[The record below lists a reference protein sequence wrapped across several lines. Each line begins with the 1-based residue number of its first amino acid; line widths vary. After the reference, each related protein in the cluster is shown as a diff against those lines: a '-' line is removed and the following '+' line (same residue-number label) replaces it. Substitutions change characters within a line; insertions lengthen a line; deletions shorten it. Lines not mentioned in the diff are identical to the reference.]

1 LRAER
6 ASQADAGFTDPVVSM
21 VAQGDVAGLHSQFSG
36 QPNTGGV
43 MEREGG
49 CLCGKVRYKLITDPV
64 VSRVCWCRTCQ
75 HFSGNG
81 TANAIFRTDGM
92 EVFGEM
98 RVFTSESDS
107 GNVIDRKF
115 CPHCGSHLF
124 AESSARPG
132 VTVVRLG
139 TLDDPSS
146 VRPTANIWVASAPAW
161 ACFDPDL
168 EKFERQPL
176 PPSHSGT

>member
-1 LRAER
+1 MLPDDT
-6 ASQADAGFTDPVVSM
+6 AS
-21 VAQGDVAGLHSQFSG
+21 FSG
-36 QPNTGGV
+36 QSNTGGV

-64 VSRVCWCRTCQ
+64 VSRMCWCRTCQ

-168 EKFERQPL
+168 EKFERQQL
-176 PPSHSGT
+176 PPSRSGT